1 MLWHLIRVVQVLA
14 VRVLSMQVQ
23 PTAGLEQLIKAM
35 QVALERKVQVLMVQ
49 QAVAVAQAQVA
60 AAAEAEATEA
70 RRTSATR
77 ARRGLGGTIVTSA
90 RGVLAPLPT
99 MAIRKTLLGE

>member
-1 MLWHLIRVVQVLA
+1 MG
-14 VRVLSMQVQ
+14 
-23 PTAGLEQLIKAM
+23 GLFRAPKPVEIAPPPPEPQQQQA
-35 QVALERKVQVLMVQ
+35 QQQ

-77 ARRGLGGTIVTSA
+77 ARRGLPGTIVTGP

>member
-1 MLWHLIRVVQVLA
+1 MG
-14 VRVLSMQVQ
+14 
-23 PTAGLEQLIKAM
+23 GLFRAPKPVEIAPPPPEPQQQQA
-35 QVALERKVQVLMVQ
+35 QQQ

-77 ARRGLGGTIVTSA
+77 ARRGLPGTIVTSA
-90 RGVLAPLPT
+90 RGVLTPLPT
-99 MAIRKTLLGE
+99 TVIRKTLLGE

>member
-1 MLWHLIRVVQVLA
+1 MGGLFRA
-14 VRVLSMQVQ
+14 PQ
-23 PTAGLEQLIKAM
+23 PVEIAPAPPEPQQQQA
-35 QVALERKVQVLMVQ
+35 QRQ

-60 AAAEAEATEA
+60 AAAEVEATEA